1 MQCLN
6 AADSIFFLKISPAEQ
21 KHEKEYDL
29 GALGTK
35 KDQNFSPSPHSATFT
50 GQRPYTCHRLLLH
63 DTRNQMDLGRIDFS
77 QVKAP
82 SLNRNAFWYT
92 ISSVSFNGFKV
103 KIVRF
108 LPIFSN
114 FKTVRVITG

>member
-77 QVKAP
+77 RK
-82 SLNRNAFWYT
+82 
-92 ISSVSFNGFKV
+92 
-103 KIVRF
+103 
-108 LPIFSN
+108 
-114 FKTVRVITG
+114 